1 MTRRVTD
8 VAVDVTKPSDDAP
21 TFTVSAE
28 QITGLDIK
36 EAAQDAMDGGTVEFN
51 TTDAP
56 LPGRITSGDRLDIR
70 TQLKGEQSLSTR
82 LVALARDVTD
92 TLGGGDVRTASV
104 EFTDFVFTVLSWRV
118 ADLSAEGEDVGSIV
132 DTLVQGDAP
141 EVGRSQIET
150 LGIDTD
156 AFVNGRYILDVISED
171 LAPIGDAVVAQDGTD
186 LVFRPLGNVTATTTL
201 TSADF
206 YADVEVSR
214 VDDELANRSRVDGG
228 VDHAIDTAQETQ
240 SATQRVTE
248 SSRIV
253 TQIPA
258 RKSEVARVQLYTDV
272 DSTSDDALVVRLQAA
287 RGGSPVDVDDRESD
301 LARRKLAPSFLSA
314 GDFTTFLLPDHDL
327 APADNPY
334 LIIEADG
341 PDGQVVGTD
350 GNGTPTYRAEYPY
363 PLIASSVDGPSQR
376 EYRRRDV
383 RTRDD
388 QLDTLRAVQDKSESV
403 VRHRAEPA
411 TTISAAART
420 LDAHNVAPGDGVEL
434 SGFDAVNANGTYLC
448 LDRSTE
454 YEGTLLSTELTLQ
467 DITTV

>member
-1 MTRRVTD
+1 M
-8 VAVDVTKPSDDAP
+8 
-21 TFTVSAE
+21 
-28 QITGLDIK
+28 
-36 EAAQDAMDGGTVEFN
+36 M
-51 TTDAP
+51 
-56 LPGRITSGDRLDIR
+56 
-70 TQLKGEQSLSTR
+70 
-82 LVALARDVTD
+82 
-92 TLGGGDVRTASV
+92 
-104 EFTDFVFTVLSWRV
+104 
-118 ADLSAEGEDVGSIV
+118 
-132 DTLVQGDAP
+132 
-141 EVGRSQIET
+141 
-150 LGIDTD
+150 
-156 AFVNGRYILDVISED
+156 RY
-171 LAPIGDAVVAQDGTD
+171 G
-186 LVFRPLGNVTATTTL
+186 
-201 TSADF
+201 
-206 YADVEVSR
+206 
-214 VDDELANRSRVDGG
+214 
-228 VDHAIDTAQETQ
+228 
-240 SATQRVTE
+240 
-248 SSRIV
+248 
-253 TQIPA
+253 
-258 RKSEVARVQLYTDV
+258 
-272 DSTSDDALVVRLQAA
+272 
-287 RGGSPVDVDDRESD
+287 
-301 LARRKLAPSFLSA
+301 LSA

-434 SGFDAVNANGTYLC
+434 SGFGAVNANGTYLC